1 MKKLFYTVL
10 GSVVAVL
17 ALTGAGS
24 VSETPARQSGR
35 DSARFE
41 TAVEIIKKYET
52 LHQPRHYPLVGYGH
66 LVIRG
71 EKFSRSRAMN
81 EADAEALLRRD
92 LLKNCAIFR
101 KYGADSLLLGTLA
114 YNVGM
119 GTVLRS
125 SIVRL
130 LDEGNRDIRDI
141 YISYNKYR
149 GRNHK
154 GLRQRRIEE
163 FDALFIAEPDA
174 KNIPDDSLSPISPTV
189 KSPRTT
195 TKA

>member
-24 VSETPARQSGR
+24 VSETPARQSGL

-81 EADAEALLRRD
+81 EADADALLRRD

-101 KYGADSLLLGTLA
+101 KYGADSLLL
-114 YNVGM
+114 
-119 GTVLRS
+119 S
-125 SIVRL
+125 
-130 LDEGNRDIRDI
+130 
-141 YISYNKYR
+141 
-149 GRNHK
+149 
-154 GLRQRRIEE
+154 
-163 FDALFIAEPDA
+163 
-174 KNIPDDSLSPISPTV
+174 
-189 KSPRTT
+189 
-195 TKA
+195 